1 MKRLNGSP
9 TDIVRVVLMFNGNGC
24 AGFRDECADYLAVA
38 P

>member
-9 TDIVRVVLMFNGNGC
+9 TDIVRVVLMFNG
-24 AGFRDECADYLAVA
+24 FRDECADYLAVA